1 MWIGKSMFV
10 GLQLKFSVYGVSN
23 CPIRFTKEKII
34 VVKMLTFQPNLG
46 KTNRKGITSMN
57 LNIKTSL
64 CINASS
70 RGEKGS
76 V

>member
-10 GLQLKFSVYGVSN
+10 GLQLKFSIQN
-23 CPIRFTKEKII
+23 CLIHFTKEKIT

-70 RGEKGS
+70 RAEKGS